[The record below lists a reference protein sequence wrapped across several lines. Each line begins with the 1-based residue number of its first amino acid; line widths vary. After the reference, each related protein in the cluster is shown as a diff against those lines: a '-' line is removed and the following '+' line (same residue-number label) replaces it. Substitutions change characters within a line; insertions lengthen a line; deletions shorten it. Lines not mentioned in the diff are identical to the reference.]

1 MPAPSITLVARLA
14 ASAADAR
21 RGVVRL
27 HPEVIDALGLRSWD
41 AVTLT
46 GARVTTALVAP
57 AVGPAGQATLD
68 DVTLS
73 NTGLSDGAA
82 VVVAPAL
89 VEPAR
94 RVLLT
99 GSRLARAALTPETV
113 RLALLGKVVTG
124 GDAVSLLPQ
133 DVEPAPGLDV
143 HTARTRV
150 AGALGSAWTTELLTV
165 ATVEPAGAV
174 AVLPSTV
181 VGWEGGPVTG
191 VPVDGAGPSVG
202 ASGAGPARIVPGAP
216 AAPATP
222 GARAVVEQ
230 VVVEQVGEP
239 AVAVEDLVGNTDAAR
254 RLVEW
259 LELTLD
265 RPELLTR
272 LGGSAR
278 LGVLLVGPEGV
289 GKLTLARST
298 AAAVGASCVELAAPG
313 VAAIEAGA
321 ASQRVHEVVGAAR
334 AAARAGTR
342 TVLVVTDIDA
352 LLPAASPPP
361 LATIVLDALR
371 EAVGT
376 PGLALVATTA
386 SPESVDPRLRAPD
399 LVDRELGL
407 ALPDLRTRTEL
418 LRRLLATVPLA
429 DDVDLKAVAERAPGF
444 VAADLVAAR
453 REAAVQAALRHT
465 GEGEPRICQEDLLDA
480 VGSVRPISMSSSDTL
495 QTGGISLDQV
505 GDMVEVKQA
514 LTEAVLWPLQYP
526 DSFAR
531 LGVAA
536 PRGVLVYGPPGGGKT
551 FLLRALAGTGQLNV
565 FAVKGAELLDK
576 YVGESERAVRELF
589 RKAADAAPAL
599 VFLDEVDALAP
610 RRGQSSDSG
619 VADRV
624 VAALLT
630 ELDGAEP
637 LRDVIVVGAT
647 NRPELIDP
655 ALLRPGRLE
664 RLVYVPP
671 PDAAAR
677 AEILR
682 ASGRN
687 IPLADDVDLD
697 ALGAD
702 LDGYSAAD
710 CAAVLREAA
719 LAAMRESLDAAVVTG
734 AHIAAARAAV
744 PPSLDP
750 VQVAALAAYAE
761 RRVS

>member
-1 MPAPSITLVARLA
+1 VSAPSITLVARLA
-14 ASAADAR
+14 ASATDAR

-27 HPEVIDALGLRSWD
+27 HPEVIDALGLRSWE

-57 AVGPAGQATLD
+57 IDGPAGQATLD

-73 NTGLSDGAA
+73 NAGLSDGAP
-82 VVVAPAL
+82 VVVAPAA

-99 GSRLARAALTPETV
+99 GSRLARAALTPEVV

-133 DVEPAPGLDV
+133 DVEPLPGLDV
-143 HTARTRV
+143 GTARRRV

-174 AVLPSTV
+174 AVQPSTV
-181 VGWEGGPVTG
+181 VGWEGGAATG
-191 VPVDGAGPSVG
+191 VPVQGTGAPGVRG
-202 ASGAGPARIVPGAP
+202 AERAVSRPSGAAAAAGTRGTPGPVAVTQQE
-216 AAPATP
+216 AAP
-222 GARAVVEQ
+222 
-230 VVVEQVGEP
+230 P

-265 RPELLTR
+265 RPDLLTR

-278 LGVLLVGPEGV
+278 LGVLLTGPEGV

-313 VAAIEAGA
+313 VAALEAGA
-321 ASQRVHEVVGAAR
+321 ASQRVHDVIGSAR
-334 AAARAGTR
+334 AAALAGSR
-342 TVLVVTDIDA
+342 TVLVVTDVDA

-361 LATIVLDALR
+361 LATIVLGALR
-371 EAVGT
+371 EAVET
-376 PGLALVATTA
+376 RGLALVATTA

-418 LRRLLATVPLA
+418 LRRLLSAVPLA
-429 DDVDLKAVAERAPGF
+429 DGVDLKTVAERTPGF

-453 REAAVQAALRHT
+453 REAAVQAALRHA
-465 GEGEPRICQEDLLDA
+465 GDGEPRILQQDLLDA
-480 VGSVRPISMSSSDTL
+480 VASVRPISMSSSDTL
-495 QTGGISLDQV
+495 QTGGITLDQV

-565 FAVKGAELLDK
+565 LAVKGAELLDK

-697 ALGAD
+697 ALGAE
-702 LDGYSAAD
+702 LEGYSAAD

-750 VQVAALAAYAE
+750 EQVAALEAYAD
-761 RRVS
+761 RRQS